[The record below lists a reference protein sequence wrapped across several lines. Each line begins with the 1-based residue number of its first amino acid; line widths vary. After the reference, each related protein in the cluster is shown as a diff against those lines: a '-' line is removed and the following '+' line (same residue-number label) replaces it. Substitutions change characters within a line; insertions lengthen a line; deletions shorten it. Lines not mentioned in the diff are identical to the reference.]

1 MCVGVSCVYYWPPR
15 ATTPVS
21 SLQSA
26 TGVRTPY
33 GRAGG
38 TPPCRYGPHHRHLS
52 RIVDIHNKMILKY
65 LTLRSAK

>member
-1 MCVGVSCVYYWPPR
+1 MCVGVRCVYYWPPR

-21 SLQSA
+21 SPQSA